1 MSLSGKEKRKIVFDC
16 PQKITLEYV
25 LCIIVQSCLIN
36 CNFSMFYSNVF
47 AYKHP
52 QKFFNN
58 LFSFLFFVINI
69 SVKVGDW
76 GMVWCTFTV
85 MCKTWIYAVTNNW
98 LGKCEICGLWGV
110 LGSAWWLTQ
119 WAGQEQL
126 PTAVAA
132 ALNFPLSSDW
142 WTVYWCRGQR
152 GSGSNSW
159 FHPCSLQLPTSG
171 PTHPHYH
178 PVSLAI
184 TEFHCQLRSGQWPVC
199 HYMVTGP
206 GGGGGSQVWNYWPTC
221 SNPCHCWLISGRIT
235 EFHQV
240 GSVSVTCRIRISTD
254 PWTTLNPTSVYN
266 SNKLHQFLPIW
277 MGSYPVPTWNGK
289 FTEYYSECQPI

>member
-1 MSLSGKEKRKIVFDC
+1 MWDLWAVRGFGVG
-16 PQKITLEYV
+16 V
-25 LCIIVQSCLIN
+25 
-36 CNFSMFYSNVF
+36 
-47 AYKHP
+47 
-52 QKFFNN
+52 
-58 LFSFLFFVINI
+58 VIDPV
-69 SVKVGDW
+69 SW
-76 GMVWCTFTV
+76 T
-85 MCKTWIYAVTNNW
+85 
-98 LGKCEICGLWGV
+98 E
-110 LGSAWWLTQ
+110 
-119 WAGQEQL
+119 EQL

-142 WTVYWCRGQR
+142 WTVYWC
-152 GSGSNSW
+152 SAAW
-159 FHPCSLQLPTSG
+159 FWVKLLISPLLASALPTSG

-235 EFHQV
+235 EFLQV
-240 GSVSVTCRIRISTD
+240 GSVSVTHRIRISVD
-254 PWTTLNPTSVYN
+254 PWKTLNPTSVCN

-277 MGSYPVPTWNGK
+277 MGSYPVPTWNGILFRVQK
-289 FTEYYSECQPI
+289 IQAGSYRQKWPIWTGSAFCMFCFSSGSISAQSGRVKTRLKT